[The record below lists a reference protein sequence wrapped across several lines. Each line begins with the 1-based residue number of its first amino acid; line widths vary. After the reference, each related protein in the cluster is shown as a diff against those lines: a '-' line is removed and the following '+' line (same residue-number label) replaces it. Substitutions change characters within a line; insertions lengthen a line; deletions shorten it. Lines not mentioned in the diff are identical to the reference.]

1 MVIKDEQEI
10 LILSENSYFGKD
22 LLIFNNKSD
31 YTYWLYNSTV
41 DLFVISQAEYINI
54 LKLYPQ
60 EKIQGEK
67 RAYLRRKYIEKVECV
82 MIELA
87 EIDVTFGE
95 KV

>member
-60 EKIQGEK
+60 EKIQAEK
-67 RAYLRRKYIEKVECV
+67 RAFL
-82 MIELA
+82 
-87 EIDVTFGE
+87 
-95 KV
+95 

>member
-1 MVIKDEQEI
+1 MYFIVKGNIVVIKDEQEI

-60 EKIQGEK
+60 EKIQAEK
-67 RAYLRRKYIEKVECV
+67 RAFL
-82 MIELA
+82 
-87 EIDVTFGE
+87 
-95 KV
+95 